1 MLWII
6 PKVAFV
12 TVSRRSALALAAGL
26 PLSLLALK
34 HAAAKAPVMRYTMT
48 AFTNDTE
55 SDLYVYESTDAT
67 NFQLLRGPAYR
78 PPAGLLRDPCLFRHV
93 DGVYYLTYTTA
104 WEGQAIG
111 FARSTNRVDWQHMY
125 DFPIQVDGLN
135 VTSSWAPEWLVDAQG
150 RVNVIVSLSDG
161 CRFTPHVMTATDPS
175 LQSWTRLTPLAGL
188 GPVPGY
194 VTPADRP
201 TCDRFGYGYIDT
213 TIVHHDG
220 VYFAFTKNETSK
232 LIELAI
238 APAPLGPYLFVE
250 TGDWAGWGAPREG
263 QCVIPL
269 PNGGWR
275 IFFDDYDENNPRY
288 FYSDSADLRG
298 WTAPTELPGL
308 SGTVR
313 HFTVIPEIA

>member
-1 MLWII
+1 MAL
-6 PKVAFV
+6 V
-12 TVSRRSALALAAGL
+12 TVSRRSALAFAAGL
-26 PLSLLALK
+26 PLSLLAMK
-34 HAAAKAPVMRYTMT
+34 HAAATGPVVRYTMT
-48 AFTNDTE
+48 SFTNDSE
-55 SDLYVYESTDAT
+55 SDLYVYESTDAI

-78 PPAGLLRDPCLFRHV
+78 PPTGLLRDPCIFRHV

-104 WEGQAIG
+104 WEGQTIG
-111 FARSTNRVDWQHMY
+111 FASSTDRVNWNHLY

-161 CRFTPHVMTATDPS
+161 CRFTPHLMTATDPA
-175 LQSWTRLTPLAGL
+175 LRSWTRLTPLAGL
-188 GPVPGY
+188 GPAPGY
-194 VTPADRP
+194 VTPIDRP

-213 TIVHHDG
+213 TVVHSNG
-220 VYFAFTKNETSK
+220 YYFAFTKNETTK
-232 LIELAI
+232 LIELAV
-238 APAPLGPYLFVE
+238 ARDPLGPYVFVA
-250 TGDWAGWGAPREG
+250 TGDWANWGGPREG

-288 FYSDSADLRG
+288 FYSDSPDLRT
-298 WTAPTELPGL
+298 WTAPTELPNL

-313 HFTVIPEIA
+313 HFTVLPETSV